1 MRFLSFRCRSP
12 RSHRAR
18 RINFSREGDYIGPGQ
33 GQPQAAAVIFG
44 IGDHR
49 RLRNDDI
56 PAYALT
62 APAADKSDCRSRRV
76 GGGPGHGHGEGQ
88 GGGPAALDQL
98 AIPALVPSGTLCLVT
113 ERRFTGPG
121 LRAMLPLLWC
131 HIIRLCHAAVPNA
144 RLAAPSVHSWLPAAA
159 CSVTFGAPAC
169 LACSTVTCW
178 RTRSR
183 NVSITSGRS
192 CVGAHGS
199 TTGSHLPDCGIPRVD

>member
-98 AIPALVPSGTLCLVT
+98 AIPALVPFGNSLPCNRASLHRPGPASHAPSIVVSHHPSLPRGRA
-113 ERRFTGPG
+113 ERKASRPQVFTAGYP
-121 LRAMLPLLWC
+121 P
-131 HIIRLCHAAVPNA
+131 PPA
-144 RLAAPSVHSWLPAAA
+144 RLRLARRLASPAAP
-159 CSVTFGAPAC
+159 
-169 LACSTVTCW
+169 
-178 RTRSR
+178 
-183 NVSITSGRS
+183 
-192 CVGAHGS
+192 
-199 TTGSHLPDCGIPRVD
+199 